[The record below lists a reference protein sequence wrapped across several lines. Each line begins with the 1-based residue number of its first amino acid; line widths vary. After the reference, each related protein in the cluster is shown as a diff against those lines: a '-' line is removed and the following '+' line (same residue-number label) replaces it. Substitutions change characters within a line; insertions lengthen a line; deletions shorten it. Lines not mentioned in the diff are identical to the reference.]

1 MGILAAL
8 CVCSV
13 WPVLVSGSIPAFQ
26 QDWTWPLSRALALQW
41 LSTFAGLWDGRGL
54 GGPNTLGWQTYL
66 VVLQA
71 TCAMVLGPSL
81 GLALWLILTL
91 GASAGGCI
99 AMLAAF
105 GVRSWPARL
114 SAAVLYAF
122 GPVAFTREA
131 AGHLAYMAGYAM
143 LPFAIALGQR
153 VVTRRGAM
161 RCVVLGLAVGIAA
174 SQVQFYVIGWLAVGA
189 LVPFVDRARGWTVRI
204 AIAIGLSIVVQL
216 QSLLPLFAS
225 AVPSVYAGQRALLSW
240 ELNNS
245 SQVGDAAVM
254 LGYFTRYYES
264 HALPGAE
271 IVLYTLLAAGLFGAI
286 VAANR
291 TGVYP
296 LVLCVLGFALTA
308 GLYGPLAGVLAAAFE
323 RSAAFTAF
331 RDLHYFAALT
341 AVGMALAIGL
351 SVELRP
357 SWWGVPALAAAV
369 WIAAPLVAGQALR
382 EIIVPAP
389 FVADALG
396 DMRVVTA
403 HGPGR
408 VLLLPAE
415 EPLGLRNAVNLGR
428 DFSTYGPRDNPSISD
443 DYQNPELA
451 YALAA
456 WRSGRPDWT
465 ALARMDVRYVVFRTY
480 LRSDRRQNFGTGF
493 PMAFAGAS
501 DAQLGASLAR
511 DPHLQMLAQT
521 PLSSVY
527 AVRKPATMEYPARV
541 RPGAM
546 RFSELAPGEVG
557 VSAVGQQ
564 PLDVAP
570 SPLTADPRG
579 NWVGGTLGW
588 RYLAWMPDGMYPF
601 VWTLGNQRLPFGVPA
616 GAHCVMAAAT
626 AGGVLGPGGVAID
639 GSWKRYAISPGNQ
652 TVVPSP
658 GGVAALTV
666 TSCDAQPQL
675 YGTSVLALASGYD
688 AGWRVIDEGRL
699 IAPSLAD
706 GWMMAWPSGE
716 AGRPRLY
723 LPGLAQAAGLFAAAV
738 IFGLAFVRAR
748 RADAALGDDLGVW

>member
-1 MGILAAL
+1 ML

-13 WPVLVSGSIPAFQ
+13 WPVLVSGSVPAFQ
-26 QDWTWPLSRALALQW
+26 QDWTWPLSRALAWQW
-41 LSTFAGLWDGRGL
+41 LSTFVGLWDGRGL

-71 TCAMVLGPSL
+71 ACAIVLGPSL
-81 GLALWLILTL
+81 AIALWLALTL

-114 SAAVLYAF
+114 SAALLYAF

-131 AGHLAYMAGYAM
+131 AGHLAYLAGYAM
-143 LPFAIALGQR
+143 LPFVIALGQR

-161 RCVVLGLAVGIAA
+161 RCVVLGIAVGIAA
-174 SQVQFYVIGWLAVGA
+174 SQVQFFFIGWLAVGA
-189 LVPFVDRARGWTVRI
+189 LVPFVDRARGWPGRI
-204 AIAIGLSIVVQL
+204 AIAMGLSIVVQL
-216 QSLLPLFAS
+216 QSLLPLLVS

-264 HALPGAE
+264 HALPGAG
-271 IVLYTLLAAGLFGAI
+271 IVLYALLAAGLFGAI
-286 VAANR
+286 VAAKR

-308 GLYGPLAGVLAAAFE
+308 GLYGPLAGVLSAAFE
-323 RSAAFTAF
+323 RSPAFTAF

-357 SWWGVPALAAAV
+357 SWWGVPALVAAIWV
-369 WIAAPLVAGQALR
+369 AAPLVAGQALR
-382 EIIVPAP
+382 EIIVPRS

-415 EPLGLRNAVNLGR
+415 EPLGLRNAANAGR

-451 YALAA
+451 YALSA

-511 DPHLQMLAQT
+511 DSHLQMLAQS
-521 PLSSVY
+521 PLSTVY
-527 AVRKPATMEYPARV
+527 AVREPAAAEYLARV
-541 RPGAM
+541 RSGAM
-546 RFSELAPGEVG
+546 RFSELVPGEVA
-557 VSAVGQQ
+557 VSAFGQRR
-564 PLDVAP
+564 LDVAP

-616 GAHCVMAAAT
+616 GARCVMAAAT
-626 AGGVLGPGGVAID
+626 AGGALEPGGAVIE
-639 GSWKRYAISPGNQ
+639 GSWKRYA
-652 TVVPSP
+652 VVPGAETVAPLP

-675 YGTSVLALASGYD
+675 RGTSVLAVASGYD
-688 AGWRVIDEGRL
+688 AGWRIIDGRRL
-699 IAPSLAD
+699 VPPSLAD

-716 AGRPRLY
+716 AGRPRVY
-723 LPGLAQAAGLFAAAV
+723 LPALAQAAGVLAAAV
-738 IFGLAFVRAR
+738 ILGWAFVRAR
-748 RADAALGDDLGVW
+748 RADAALNDGLRVW